1 MISIRKYNTQM
12 LRARVIEL
20 IIFYHISLK
29 LYVYVVLDI
38 PLINIIPVETVASSN
53 VNTGQ

>member
-1 MISIRKYNTQM
+1 M

-20 IIFYHISLK
+20 IIFYHICLK